1 MANDMKKLKIVDAHH
16 HFWNLSENY
25 YPWLQDTEEKHF
37 FLGDYTE
44 LKQDYLPHD
53 YLQDA
58 SDYNV
63 LATVHVEAEWDR
75 NDQVGETKWLQK
87 INKTSGMPNA
97 IVGHVWLSADNCE
110 EVLYKH
116 RQFELFRGVRSKPET
131 ALTSDHTK
139 PTGAGSMHDPNWQ
152 NGIAILEQM
161 QLSYDLRVPYWHLYE
176 AADVLGPYTDLKVVL
191 NHTGFP
197 WDRSKN
203 GIKAWKQA
211 MKSVAACPNICV
223 KISELGLKDSPWT
236 VDNNRQVVLDT
247 IDIFGVERCMWAS
260 NFPVAGL
267 KVSYKDQLDGMFKIM
282 SGLPDYNLQKIFF
295 RNAIDF
301 YKIDIPSNY

>member
-1 MANDMKKLKIVDAHH
+1 M
-16 HFWNLSENY
+16 
-25 YPWLQDTEEKHF
+25 
-37 FLGDYTE
+37 
-44 LKQDYLPHD
+44 
-53 YLQDA
+53 
-58 SDYNV
+58 
-63 LATVHVEAEWDR
+63 HVEAEWDR

-97 IVGHVWLSADNCE
+97 IVGHIWLNANNCE

-116 RQFELFRGVRSKPET
+116 SQFELFRGVRSKPKT

-139 PTGAGSMHDPNWQ
+139 PTGPGSMHDPNWQ

-161 QLSYDLRVPYWHLYE
+161 QLCYDLRVPYWHLYE
-176 AADVLGPYTDLKVVL
+176 AADILGPYTDLKVVL
-191 NHTGFP
+191 NHTGLP

-203 GIKAWKQA
+203 GIKAWRQA

-236 VDNNRQVVLDT
+236 VDNNRQVVLDA

-260 NFPVAGL
+260 NFPVASL
-267 KVSYKDQLDGMFKIM
+267 RISYKDQLDGMLGIM
-282 SGLPDYNLQKIFF
+282 SGLSDYDLQKIFF
-295 RNAIDF
+295 QNAIDF
-301 YKIDIPSNY
+301 YKIRLPSND

>member
-1 MANDMKKLKIVDAHH
+1 
-16 HFWNLSENY
+16 
-25 YPWLQDTEEKHF
+25 
-37 FLGDYTE
+37 
-44 LKQDYLPHD
+44 
-53 YLQDA
+53 
-58 SDYNV
+58 
-63 LATVHVEAEWDR
+63 
-75 NDQVGETKWLQK
+75 
-87 INKTSGMPNA
+87 MPNA
-97 IVGHVWLSADNCE
+97 IVGHVWLSANNCE
-110 EVLYKH
+110 EILYKH
-116 RQFELFRGVRSKPET
+116 RQFELFRGVRSKPKT
-131 ALTSDHTK
+131 AQTSDHTK

-176 AADVLGPYTDLKVVL
+176 SADVLGPYTDLKVVL

-203 GIKAWKQA
+203 GIRAWRQA

-260 NFPVAGL
+260 NFPVASL
-267 KVSYKDQLDGMFKIM
+267 RVSYKDQLDGMLGIM
-282 SGLPDYNLQKIFF
+282 SGLSDYDLQKIFF
-295 RNAIDF
+295 QNAIDF
-301 YKIDIPSNY
+301 YQIHLPSND

>member
-1 MANDMKKLKIVDAHH
+1 MKKVQIVDAHH
-16 HFWNLSENY
+16 HFWDLSENY

-44 LKQDYLPHD
+44 LKKDYLPQDYLK
-53 YLQDA
+53 DA
-58 SDYNV
+58 SDYDV

-75 NDQVGETKWLQK
+75 NDQVGETEWLQR
-87 INKTSGMPNA
+87 INKTFGMPNA

-110 EVLYKH
+110 EILYKH

-139 PTGAGSMHDPNWQ
+139 PTGAGSMHDPNWR

-176 AADVLGPYTDLKVVL
+176 AADVLGPHTNLKVVL

-203 GIKAWKQA
+203 GIKAWRQA
-211 MKSVAACPNICV
+211 MKAVAACPNICV

-247 IDIFGVERCMWAS
+247 IDIF
-260 NFPVAGL
+260 
-267 KVSYKDQLDGMFKIM
+267 
-282 SGLPDYNLQKIFF
+282 
-295 RNAIDF
+295 
-301 YKIDIPSNY
+301 